1 MICMKVLK
9 VDEPFSGG
17 VFLTYKCTGECKH
30 CMYACSPRWDADWI
44 DLGDA
49 EKVLTEL
56 SGRLRVHYP
65 PGFRTVGINYGLH
78 FTGGEPFMNFDLLLE
93 LTRMAEALEIPATF
107 VETSCFWCTSRR
119 ACEEKLSELRDAG
132 LDGILISVNPFILEH
147 VPLERAATA
156 IEVSREIFGSNVLV
170 YQEGFYEL
178 MRRLGVSGTLSLE
191 ETLKLAGLDALRL
204 ELLPMGRAPYE
215 LGHLYRKHPA
225 KEFFGDSCAAELTRG
240 WHFHIDNY
248 FNYITGYCGGLS
260 LGDARDLESICE
272 GVRLDDRPIL
282 GALVTGMGELYRFAV
297 EEFGYEEVPDGYISK
312 CHLCVDIRKH
322 IAQRTGEFKE
332 LRPREF
338 YSRLNIRRKI

>member
-1 MICMKVLK
+1 MKVLK
-9 VDEPFSGG
+9 VEEPFSGG
-17 VFLTYKCTGECKH
+17 LFLTYKCTGECKH
-30 CMYACSPRWDADWI
+30 CMYACSPRWSADWI
-44 DLGDA
+44 DPRDA
-49 EKVLTEL
+49 EKILSEL
-56 SGRLRVHYP
+56 SGRLQKHYP

-93 LTRMAEALEIPATF
+93 LTRIAEALEIPATF
-107 VETSCFWCTSRR
+107 VETNCFWCTSRR

-147 VPLERAATA
+147 VPLERATTA
-156 IEVSREIFGSNVLV
+156 IEVSREIFGSNVMV
-170 YQEGFYEL
+170 YQEGFYER
-178 MRRLGVSGTLSLE
+178 MRRLGVSGTLPLE
-191 ETLKLAGLDALRL
+191 ETLKLAGPNALGSL

-215 LGHLYRKHPA
+215 LGHLYRKYPA
-225 KEFFGDSCAAELTRG
+225 KEFFEDSCKTELTRG

-260 LGDARDLESICE
+260 IGDARDLESICE
-272 GVRLDDRPIL
+272 GVSLDDRPIL
-282 GALVTGMGELYRFAV
+282 SALVTRMGELYRFAV
-297 EEFGYEEVPDGYISK
+297 EKFGYEELPDGYISK

-332 LRPREF
+332 LKPREF